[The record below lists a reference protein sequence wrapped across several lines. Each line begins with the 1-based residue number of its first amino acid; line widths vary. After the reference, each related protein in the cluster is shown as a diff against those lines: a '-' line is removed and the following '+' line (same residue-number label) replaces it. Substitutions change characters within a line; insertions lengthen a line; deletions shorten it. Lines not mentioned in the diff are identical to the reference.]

1 MTMNTWGENIKFSIF
16 GESHGGAVGA
26 VFDGI
31 PSGTP
36 IDTEYISKRMQRR
49 RPGKN
54 KLSTARTE
62 TDSVEILSGLKD
74 GLTCGTP
81 LCGIIRNSD
90 MRSSDYNG
98 AVMRP
103 GHADYTAYI
112 KYGESRD
119 FRGGGHFS
127 GRLTAALVFGG
138 AIAEQVLL
146 KKGITIGTHISKIG
160 GVCDTPFDLTN
171 IDADTLSRLE
181 NMDFPVVNPDCA
193 EPMMAE
199 IESARADADSV
210 GGILE
215 CAICGIDRGIGS
227 PFFGSV
233 ESRISSMMFSIPAIK
248 GLEFGAGFNF
258 GNMRGSAANDE
269 FYISEDGNSDSVKTR
284 TNNNAGING
293 GITNGMP
300 IVFRLA
306 VKPTPS
312 IGKIQNTID
321 IEKRENVSAQIRGR
335 HDPCIV
341 HRAAPVVSAAAAIAV
356 LDMLSD

>member
-1 MTMNTWGENIKFSIF
+1 MNTWGENIKFSIF
-16 GESHGGAVGA
+16 GESHGGAIGA

-36 IDTEYISKRMQRR
+36 IDTDYIAKRMSRR

-54 KLSTARTE
+54 KLSTARAE
-62 TDSVEILSGLKD
+62 ADSVEILSGLKD
-74 GLTCGTP
+74 GVTCGTP

-90 MRSSDYNG
+90 TRSFDYNG

-146 KKGITIGTHISKIG
+146 KKGISIGTHISKIG

-171 IDADTLSRLE
+171 INAEALTKLE
-181 NMDFPVVNPDCA
+181 GMDFPVVNPDCA
-193 EPMMAE
+193 EPMKSE
-199 IESARADADSV
+199 IENARTDADSV

-215 CAICGIDRGIGS
+215 CAICGIDAGIGS

-248 GLEFGAGFNF
+248 GIEFGAGFGF
-258 GNMRGSAANDE
+258 GDMRGSAANDE
-269 FYISEDGNSDSVKTR
+269 FYFDKNGDLGSVKTR

-306 VKPTPS
+306 IKPTPS
-312 IGKIQNTID
+312 IGRMQNTID
-321 IEKRENVSAQIRGR
+321 IENRENISAQIRGR

-356 LDMLSD
+356 LDMLID

>member
-1 MTMNTWGENIKFSIF
+1 MNTWGENIKFSIF

-36 IDTEYISKRMQRR
+36 IDTDYISRRMQRR
-49 RPGKN
+49 RPGKDT
-54 KLSTARTE
+54 LSTARAE
-62 TDSVEILSGLKD
+62 SDSVEILSGLKD
-74 GLTCGTP
+74 GFTCGTP

-90 MRSSDYNG
+90 TRSSDYDS
-98 AVMRP
+98 AIMRP

-112 KYGESRD
+112 KYGKTRD
-119 FRGGGHFS
+119 YRGGGHFS

-138 AIAEQVLL
+138 AVAEQFLL
-146 KKGITIGTHISKIG
+146 KKGIVIGTHISKIG
-160 GVCDTPFDLTN
+160 GVCDTPFDPTN
-171 IDADTLSRLE
+171 IDADTLLRLE
-181 NMDFPVVNPDCA
+181 NADFPVIDSDCA
-193 EPMMAE
+193 EPMKSE
-199 IESARADADSV
+199 IEKAHAAADSI

-215 CAICGIDRGIGS
+215 CAVCGINPGTGS

-248 GLEFGAGFNF
+248 GIEFGAGFGF
-258 GNMRGSAANDE
+258 GNMYGSTANDE
-269 FYISEDGNSDSVKTR
+269 FYISENGNLSSVKTR

-312 IGKIQNTID
+312 IGKPQNTID
-321 IEKRENVSAQIRGR
+321 VEKCKNISTRICGR

-356 LDMLSD
+356 LDMLLD